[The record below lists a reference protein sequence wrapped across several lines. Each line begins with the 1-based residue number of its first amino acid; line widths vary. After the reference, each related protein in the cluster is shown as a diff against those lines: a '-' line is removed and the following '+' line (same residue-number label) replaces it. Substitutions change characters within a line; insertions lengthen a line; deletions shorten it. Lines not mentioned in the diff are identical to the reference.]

1 MFKYCCLFY
10 IYIIFFYFLL
20 FIKTNTN
27 KPTDF
32 PACHNG
38 QFRCANALCIPAN
51 FYCDG
56 YHDCADESDE
66 ANCTAIAC
74 PDNKFLCPKGGPDGA
89 AKCILKSQLCDGT
102 RDCEDGSDEET
113 ACCKYPKKII
123 VILSSLHFMMAVFIF
138 VISFSNCIMSST
150 GMSISMPS
158 ITDWWCLL
166 LFGRT
171 LLS

>member
-1 MFKYCCLFY
+1 MYFKNVLHSY
-10 IYIIFFYFLL
+10 YFLFFHSL
-20 FIKTNTN
+20 YQNHPTNTN

-113 ACCKYPKKII
+113 ACCKY
-123 VILSSLHFMMAVFIF
+123 L
-138 VISFSNCIMSST
+138 
-150 GMSISMPS
+150 
-158 ITDWWCLL
+158 
-166 LFGRT
+166 
-171 LLS
+171 